1 MNSLYASAVKKE
13 SKISLIVFAV
23 ILCLLIAVLG
33 LQSVKFASSL
43 WVLLKFGHGQW
54 GEHLLRMLGSL
65 AIWAVLA
72 GIVFASEF
80 LVHAPADDPKKAL
93 SGMAVGFVTGF
104 AFTYFLVLTI
114 GIFLYIPL
122 GLVSVFIPSIVRFA
136 TLQFAWLVSAYVI
149 FVLIATDAPRF
160 LFYVIKRGNWY
171 FRLLGILM
179 ALLLG
184 VQILRAIVGGLS
196 LIMHNSTWR
205 TNTAVVALGVSL
217 LVTSI
222 TNIVLLRG
230 EAIAK
235 TILAI
240 MAVYIAA
247 TITGNVSYSGLGWG
261 DFPSLILASFVG
273 PITYSFVAKAIIN
286 HGVTAASGIV
296 GFIGGI
302 TSGLLIDHLI
312 GLRIIGKGWSGIL
325 CGTMI
330 VIGYGVAFG
339 LLWGPAISRLLD
351 RTRIKPIVSLSLGVG
366 VFLGITVG
374 MVAGGF
380 IAR

>member
-1 MNSLYASAVKKE
+1 MSSLFASAVKKE
-13 SKISLIVFAV
+13 SKTSLVVFAV
-23 ILCLLIAVLG
+23 ILCLLIGVMA

-43 WVLLKFGHGQW
+43 LVLLEFGHGQW
-54 GEHLLRMLGSL
+54 GEHLLSMLGSL
-65 AIWAVLA
+65 AIWAVLT
-72 GIVFASEF
+72 GVVFASEF
-80 LVHAPADDPKKAL
+80 LLHSPADDPKKAV

-104 AFTYFLVLTI
+104 AFTYFLVLII
-114 GIFLYIPL
+114 GILLYIPMGMISL
-122 GLVSVFIPSIVRFA
+122 FIPTVIRFA

-149 FVLIATDAPRF
+149 FVLIATDTPRL
-160 LFYVIKRGNWY
+160 LFYVIKQGNWY
-171 FRLLGILM
+171 FKLLGILM

-196 LIMHNSTWR
+196 LIMDNSTWR

-217 LVTSI
+217 LVTII

-235 TILAI
+235 TVLAI

-247 TITGNVSYSGLGWG
+247 TVTGNVSYSQLGWG

-273 PITYSFVAKAIIN
+273 PITYSFVAKAIIG
-286 HGVTAASGIV
+286 HGMTAIFGIV

-302 TSGLLIDHLI
+302 IAGLLVDHLT
-312 GLRIIGKGWSGIL
+312 GLRIIGQGWSGIL
-325 CGTMI
+325 CGTTI
-330 VIGYGVAFG
+330 VIGFGVAFG
-339 LLWGPAISRLLD
+339 LLWGPAISRLLY
-351 RTRIKPIVSLSLGVG
+351 RARIKPMVSLSVGVG
-366 VFLGITVG
+366 VFLGIIVG
-374 MVAGGF
+374 MVVGGL